1 MHRPL
6 TAAAAATMV
15 LAPVDCSFEGTFRG
29 NKFHGTG
36 TWHGPKGE
44 NVYEGEWHFNQKDGK
59 GVLTSP
65 INGDTFCTIV
75 GQIRSAAPRA
85 AHPAPLHPAATS
97 LLYLARKF
105 CCIMW
110 SLLLLLTRPGA
121 GTYKGEWVKNNK
133 HGQGCTSLMRQS
145 LVFTATVHRRMEI
158 CIRSSL
164 LRPMGE

>member
-1 MHRPL
+1 MASGAHRPL

-75 GQIRSAAPRA
+75 GQLKSAALRA

-97 LLYLARKF
+97 ALVSCTQILLYHVILAVAAH
-105 CCIMW
+105 W
-110 SLLLLLTRPGA
+110 SWCRHLQR
-121 GTYKGEWVKNNK
+121 
-133 HGQGCTSLMRQS
+133 
-145 LVFTATVHRRMEI
+145 
-158 CIRSSL
+158 
-164 LRPMGE
+164 